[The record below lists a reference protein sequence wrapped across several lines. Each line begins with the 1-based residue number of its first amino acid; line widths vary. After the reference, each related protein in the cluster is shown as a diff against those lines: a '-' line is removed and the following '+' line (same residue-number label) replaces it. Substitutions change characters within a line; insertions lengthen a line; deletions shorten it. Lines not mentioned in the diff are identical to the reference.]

1 MTPGDPL
8 GLRDAPGSSELSRA
22 SHVNHGAGGGTSDR
36 FRLAM
41 PVGQRTHG
49 SASLQVRISLALP
62 KRLRAHTRE
71 ITKVHTPASM
81 QGNGL
86 ASALMREV
94 CAEADEAGMTL
105 MLWPR
110 PYGDDVAL
118 SASMLCDWYAGFGFR
133 VIQPEPVLM
142 ARAPGLYTRLAPVTA
157 ACEAM
162 HG

>member
-1 MTPGDPL
+1 VSP
-8 GLRDAPGSSELSRA
+8 
-22 SHVNHGAGGGTSDR
+22 
-36 FRLAM
+36 
-41 PVGQRTHG
+41 GQRTHG

-157 ACEAM
+157 ACEELGAGSGAHPPALRTVEGTAGAHLPVRSFWHDTAEAVA